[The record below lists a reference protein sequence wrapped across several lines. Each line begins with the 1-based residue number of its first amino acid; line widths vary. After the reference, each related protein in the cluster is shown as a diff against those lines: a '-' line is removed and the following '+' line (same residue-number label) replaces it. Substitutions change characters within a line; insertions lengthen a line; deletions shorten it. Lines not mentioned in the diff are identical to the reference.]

1 MKIESKYQEGL
12 KKLLKEKP
20 LDEINVVMLCD
31 AIKSNRQTFYYHFRD
46 ISDVVESI
54 LLKEK
59 IGYGKK
65 LFDIDSVNKTVVAYI
80 NNNYSFLSAIHNSFA
95 SDTIDSFFYS
105 IYYQRITSLLKENK
119 KITTSVIRY
128 LCNLYSKELVYW
140 IASKRKEKQVHLL
153 HRFMVLWNYFTN
165 QYLLDIKKE
174 NSR

>member
-59 IGYGKK
+59 IMISY
-65 LFDIDSVNKTVVAYI
+65 D
-80 NNNYSFLSAIHNSFA
+80 
-95 SDTIDSFFYS
+95 
-105 IYYQRITSLLKENK
+105 
-119 KITTSVIRY
+119 
-128 LCNLYSKELVYW
+128 
-140 IASKRKEKQVHLL
+140 
-153 HRFMVLWNYFTN
+153 
-165 QYLLDIKKE
+165 
-174 NSR
+174 